1 MRGLCNDADIG
12 TTLVLA
18 GDVSQSGDVE
28 RIIASTIERFG
39 RLDFVFNNAS
49 IQGDGGLIVDMADEA
64 FDEIVAINLR
74 GPWLMTKYALRAILS
89 GGGGG
94 AGRAIVNPSSFLS
107 SAVTQG
113 TSAYSAAKAGL
124 DAMIRAIALEVGA
137 AGIRINNINPDVI
150 DTPMLQNHGE
160 DVPAAILVA
169 SLRGWRLRLLA
180 T

>member
-1 MRGLCNDADIG
+1 
-12 TTLVLA
+12 
-18 GDVSQSGDVE
+18 
-28 RIIASTIERFG
+28 
-39 RLDFVFNNAS
+39 
-49 IQGDGGLIVDMADEA
+49 MADEA